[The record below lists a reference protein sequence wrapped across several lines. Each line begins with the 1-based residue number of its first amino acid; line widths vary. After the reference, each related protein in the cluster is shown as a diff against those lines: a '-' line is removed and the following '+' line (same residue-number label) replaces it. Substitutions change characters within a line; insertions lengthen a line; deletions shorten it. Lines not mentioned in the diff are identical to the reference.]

1 MSNIDQ
7 TIPTQPSSIDENNP
21 NPKNETV
28 ENTEASLENNLKSTE
43 KKISLQSPFPVL
55 SKYKDI
61 YIPSIYTLNLK
72 EINDAPWRKSDAN
85 LSDYFNYNYTEENW
99 IEHTEEIKSKFDEL
113 NTMVKEKEIGLP
125 SIKNE
130 LDYLLKFPSDY
141 GGLDEVF
148 KEQNFENVKFFDNKI
163 NVNNLAPLVRYNQQV
178 YVNLEMGNQ
187 NINNNINITNINP
200 FNPSSSITNTNLLVN
215 NRNFNFNNIPL
226 LNSLPWNPF
235 LAPTNLK

>member
-7 TIPTQPSSIDENNP
+7 TIPTQPSSTDENNP

-28 ENTEASLENNLKSTE
+28 ENTEAALESTE

-113 NTMVKEKEIGLP
+113 NSMVKEKEIGLP

-141 GGLDEVF
+141 GGLDEVN
-148 KEQNFENVKFFDNKI
+148 KEQNFENINFFDNKI

-200 FNPSSSITNTNLLVN
+200 FNPSSSNNTNLLVN
-215 NRNFNFNNIPL
+215 NKNFNFSLP
-226 LNSLPWNPF
+226 NSLPWNPL
-235 LAPTNLK
+235 LAFNTLKYILLYFF